1 MYNHLKF
8 ICSIDV
14 AKLFTLIEFNSN
26 EPRFGCSLVPW
37 TWWALQNWTFK
48 GKVMNGSRFSWDNF
62 LFWFFPKWTFW
73 KNPNNNDGWEL
84 SYWSLLLLARALS
97 LVKRLPFLLARWRE
111 LCDWLK
117 FRRLMIVDWRE
128 LCHWSVNFVIN
139 GDFRLNKGF
148 THGKFFV
155 HPLVNLCLNV
165 QFWSAHHVHG
175 TKLHPKRGS
184 CDMNSIEVK
193 SFEIP
198 NVVVR
203 VKIGLLLPSSQHF
216 IDALSLRCALLGR
229 NFRITAT
236 AFPLCPLA

>member
-1 MYNHLKF
+1 MAILKESKEQRQARAF
-8 ICSIDV
+8 
-14 AKLFTLIEFNSN
+14 L
-26 EPRFGCSLVPW
+26 LVV
-37 TWWALQNWTFK
+37 
-48 GKVMNGSRFSWDNF
+48 GEV
-62 LFWFFPKWTFW
+62 
-73 KNPNNNDGWEL
+73 
-84 SYWSLLLLARALS
+84 ARALS

-198 NVVVR
+198 NV
-203 VKIGLLLPSSQHF
+203 PSRSTTLNRYITSGNMYSGNNFAFFAFKLFQNCTNVYY
-216 IDALSLRCALLGR
+216 LRES
-229 NFRITAT
+229 
-236 AFPLCPLA
+236 